1 MSREKLG
8 QRKRKSRGFHQ
19 HVVFIGYH
27 QRMWEAAVSYEEH
40 IKAKHRDLHRDPMPN
55 TEEYKEKRRNYY
67 AHNKKRINERDRTYY
82 HARKEKINAC
92 KDNDTVRESVENSK
106 MYDAA
111 KKEERIRDIMAGS
124 RSLFI

>member
-1 MSREKLG
+1 MSCEKLG
-8 QRKRKSRGFHQ
+8 QRKRKTRGFHQ

-82 HARKEKINAC
+82 HARKEKTNAH
-92 KDNDTVRESVENSK
+92 KDNDTVREKEVRV
-106 MYDAA
+106 DTA
-111 KKEERIRDIMAGS
+111 KTERIREVMTGA